1 MSSSVKLI
9 NIFPR
14 HKEPHFKTTFNL
26 SLFHKSLQNFENHYD
41 DFIFSGLLFLLFYF

>member
-9 NIFPR
+9 IIFPR

-26 SLFHKSLQNFENHYD
+26 SLFNKSLQNFENHYH
-41 DFIFSGLLFLLFYF
+41 DFIFSGLLFLFYF